1 MVSLLLGAGRQTKES
16 KIDLSAG
23 IIMRVK
29 IGDYVEEG
37 DVLATLYTNDPSGV
51 EEAGRR
57 MLAAVEISGETV
69 EKMSHV
75 LAVIRGGE
83 G

>member
-1 MVSLLLGAGRQTKES
+1 
-16 KIDLSAG
+16 
-23 IIMRVK
+23 MRVK

-51 EEAGRR
+51 ERGEFVV
-57 MLAAVEISGETV
+57 VEISGEAG
-69 EKMSHV
+69 EKISHV
-75 LAVIRGGE
+75 LAVIHGGE